1 MDFQITIKCKVNCH
15 IGKGSSPVLINLLTE
30 KLQLLGKGPTIILNY
45 HTEFAC
51 GLIQPQPEIQT

>member
-1 MDFQITIKCKVNCH
+1 MNCH